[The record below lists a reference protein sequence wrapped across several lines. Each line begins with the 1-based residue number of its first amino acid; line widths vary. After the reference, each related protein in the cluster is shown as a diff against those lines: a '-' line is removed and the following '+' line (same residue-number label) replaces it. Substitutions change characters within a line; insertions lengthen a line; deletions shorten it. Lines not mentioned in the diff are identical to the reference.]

1 MNCRNYELVLMDV
14 ARGAPEAGG
23 GAGAALDHAGR
34 CPRCAAMLADQRELS
49 RGLRTL
55 ARTADV
61 PPGASLQARLLM
73 HWNDDHVI
81 ESRAVWPAA
90 LRVAAAIVLVAG
102 GLFAA
107 WREVSLLPPRPPAP
121 SAAGFVIWPGAATLP
136 PFESGELV
144 RTELPV
150 AALPALGLPVPLAPR
165 ETVTADLLVA
175 QDGLVRAVRLAK

>member
-1 MNCRNYELVLMDV
+1 MNCHDYELVLMDV
-14 ARGAPEAGG
+14 ARGVEEAGG

-34 CPRCAAMLADQRELS
+34 CSRCAAMLADQRELS

-61 PPGASLQARLLM
+61 PPGASLEARLLL
-73 HWNDDHVI
+73 HWNGDHVL
-81 ESRAVWPAA
+81 ESRTVWPAA
-90 LRVAAAIVLVAG
+90 LKVAAAVVLAAA

-107 WREVSLLPPRPPAP
+107 WRDVSHLPPRPAVRP
-121 SAAGFVIWPGAATLP
+121 SAGFVLWPGAAALP

-150 AALPALGLPVPLAPR
+150 DVLPALGLPTPQTTR

-175 QDGLVRAVRLAK
+175 QDGLVRAVRLAD